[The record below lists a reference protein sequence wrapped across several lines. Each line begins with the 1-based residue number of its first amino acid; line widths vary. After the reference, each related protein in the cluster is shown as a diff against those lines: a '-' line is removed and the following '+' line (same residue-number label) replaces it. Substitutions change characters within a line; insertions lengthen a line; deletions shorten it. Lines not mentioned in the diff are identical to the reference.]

1 MLYIIVEEISEVK
14 IMSKEEIAARLRA
27 ARIKKGM
34 NQEDVAKYLGTT
46 TQKVSSFETG
56 RTRVDVDTLARLCEL
71 YGLDMNYVAGLT
83 RERNPEDSS
92 EDLSE
97 YLELLHKDERYRSL
111 LSGSAKLNS
120 EALDNLVKFID
131 GLTPEE

>member
-1 MLYIIVEEISEVK
+1 
-14 IMSKEEIAARLRA
+14 
-27 ARIKKGM
+27 M